1 MSVKIAVGMIVL
13 NGDFVLKECLEQIYP
28 HVSQILIAEG
38 PVKFWQERGVY
49 TSTDNTNNIIDN
61 FYDPDSKIKVVHGM
75 YSEKK
80 EQSNSYMKLVN
91 PDIDYIW
98 QIDSDEVYRTEDII
112 KIKEILKTEK
122 PTSMGVRSC
131 SFYGGFNNY
140 LTGFELNNDNFLRI
154 FKYENGVFWK
164 DHRPPTMDY
173 KTVFPKKHIDSDT
186 LFNKWGVQMYHYS
199 YVFPRQVK
207 EKTNYYKTFTNNG
220 SGIIPNYFEAVYLNW
235 VYSDENRRLD
245 IENKYRGVH
254 EFIPSRRGD
263 CYTAKFKWE
272 HPEAISRNMEKLE
285 WEFNKQKYKVRSD
298 MINNWKNE
306 DIPKLQLEL
315 NIKQINDR
323 NNYPQHWI
331 NLLSGLE
338 NTKIDKLN
346 KVFIDIACGIGT
358 TSQLLKHNNVP
369 YLYFGY
375 DFSPSMIETAKNT
388 WQNESFEVKDLFT
401 FEKMDNN
408 NNNIIYADGILDLL
422 INSAETLK
430 YILSL
435 NAEYVILNR
444 INISDK
450 TGYSIYKAYNI
461 IDCVNFRFEENFL
474 NQLINDGSYSI
485 INKISNQYNLFI
497 LKNNKF

>member
-38 PVKFWQERGVY
+38 PVKFWQERGLI
-49 TSTDNTNNIIDN
+49 TSTDDTNNIIDN

-80 EQSNSYMKLVN
+80 EQSNSYMELVN
-91 PDIDYIW
+91 QDIDYIW
-98 QIDSDEVYRTEDII
+98 QIDSDEVYTTEDII

-122 PTSMGVRSC
+122 PSSMGVRSC
-131 SFYGGFNNY
+131 SFYGGFDHY
-140 LTGFELNNDNFLRI
+140 LTGFELNNDNFLRF
-154 FKYENGVFWK
+154 FKYEKGVFWK

-173 KTVFPKKHIDSDT
+173 KTVFSKKHIDSDT

-199 YVFPRQVK
+199 YVFPRQVQ

-220 SGIIPNYFEAVYLNW
+220 SGIIPNYFESVYLNW

-245 IENKYRGVH
+245 IENKFRGVH

-263 CYTAKFKWE
+263 CYTAKFKWN
-272 HPEAISRNMEKLE
+272 HPEAISRNMENLK
-285 WEFNKQKYKVRSD
+285 WKFNKQKYKIRSE
-298 MINNWKNE
+298 MLNNWKNE

-315 NIKQINDR
+315 NMKQINDK

-346 KVFIDIACGIGT
+346 KVFIDVPCGIGT
-358 TSQLLKHNNVP
+358 TSQLLKDNNIP
-369 YLYFGY
+369 YFYLGY
-375 DFSPSMIETAKNT
+375 DFSPSMIKTAKNT
-388 WQNESFEVKDLFT
+388 WPNESFEVKDLFS
-401 FEKMDNN
+401 FEKMDDN
-408 NNNIIYADGILDLL
+408 NNNIIYADGILDVLL
-422 INSAETLK
+422 KFSLEFKQELK
-430 YILSL
+430 
-435 NAEYVILNR
+435 
-444 INISDK
+444 
-450 TGYSIYKAYNI
+450 
-461 IDCVNFRFEENFL
+461 
-474 NQLINDGSYSI
+474 
-485 INKISNQYNLFI
+485 
-497 LKNNKF
+497 